1 MGKDSSEVTRG
12 AYGFLPQITTK
23 ADLKLVRSKP
33 RIFESRVS
41 YMLLRAME
49 IFEWKD
55 LPPTIDPR
63 VLELYL
69 LTQGY
74 ALIVNCDSHNS
85 SCGTSDDKPEGPY
98 VLAGGLGGELDAS
111 YFPTLGI
118 PVSPYLNL
126 HIDSVEEQRLGK
138 AIALVRNDSNCVG
151 LMPLFSLY
159 AGEQAEAYLTL
170 RLQLVNLRTNKLL
183 QADSDS
189 VKEDAKSYLRKIDE
203 DGELGVIGSK
213 KFFDMLNGIKAED
226 YSAGS
231 AGQSIKDTIEAIQ
244 YLDGKLFNE
253 IGLNANFNMKRE
265 AINDD
270 EVGAGEDTLFPLV
283 DNWWEWRKKGAEE
296 INRLFHAK
304 CSVDLKSSW
313 KKVMKERLLALK
325 KELAETKEAMLQ
337 VQAENEALKQ
347 AKTDEGQTDETP
359 QVDET
364 PSKTDE
370 EAPSGDSPE
379 KDKKE
384 GDAE

>member
-1 MGKDSSEVTRG
+1 MGKTLEAERG
-12 AYGFLPQITTK
+12 AYGFLPQVNTK
-23 ADLKLVRSKP
+23 ADLGLVRSKS
-33 RIFESRVS
+33 RLFSARVS

-55 LPPTIDPR
+55 LPETLDPR
-63 VLELYL
+63 ALELYL

-74 ALIVNCDSHNS
+74 ALVVKCDSHNS
-85 SCGTSDDKPEGPY
+85 SCGSSDDKPEGIY
-98 VLAGGLGGELDAS
+98 ALAGGIGGQLDAS

-138 AIALVRNDSNCVG
+138 AIALVRGDANCVG
-151 LMPLFSLY
+151 LMPMMSLY
-159 AGEQAEAYLTL
+159 GGEQAEALLTL

-203 DGELGVIGSK
+203 EGELGVIGSK
-213 KFFDMLNGIKAED
+213 KFFDMLNGIKTED
-226 YSAGS
+226 YSSGS
-231 AGQSIKDTIEAIQ
+231 AGQSVKDTIEAIQ
-244 YLDGKLFNE
+244 YLDGKWFNE
-253 IGLNANFNMKRE
+253 LGLNATFNMKRE

-270 EVGAGEDTLFPLV
+270 EVGAGEDTLFPLI
-283 DNWWEWRKKGAEE
+283 DDMLQWRKKGAEE
-296 INRLFHAK
+296 INRIFGTSI
-304 CSVDLKSSW
+304 SVDLKSSW
-313 KKVMKERLLALK
+313 KKVMEERVLSLK

-347 AKTDEGQTDETP
+347 AKANEEQTEETPEMGETPSETDEG
-359 QVDET
+359 
-364 PSKTDE
+364 
-370 EAPSGDSPE
+370 APSGDSQE
-379 KDKKE
+379 EKKE

>member
-1 MGKDSSEVTRG
+1 MGKTLEAELG
-12 AYGFLPQITTK
+12 AFGFLPQVNTK
-23 ADLKLVRSKP
+23 ADLGLVRSKS
-33 RIFESRVS
+33 RLFSARVS

-55 LPPTIDPR
+55 LPDTLDPR
-63 VLELYL
+63 ALELYL

-74 ALIVNCDSHNS
+74 ALVVKCDSHNS
-85 SCGTSDDKPEGPY
+85 SCGSSDDKPEGLY
-98 VLAGGLGGELDAS
+98 VLAGGIGGQLDAS

-138 AIALVRNDSNCVG
+138 AIALVRGDANCVG
-151 LMPLFSLY
+151 LMPMMSLY
-159 AGEQAEAYLTL
+159 GGEQAEALLTL

-203 DGELGVIGSK
+203 EGELGVIGSK

-226 YSAGS
+226 YSSGS
-231 AGQSIKDTIEAIQ
+231 AGQSVKDTIEAIQ
-244 YLDGKLFNE
+244 YLDGKWFNE
-253 IGLNANFNMKRE
+253 LGLNATFNMKRE

-270 EVGAGEDTLFPLV
+270 EVGAGEDTLFPLI
-283 DNWWEWRKKGAEE
+283 DDMLQWRKKGAEE
-296 INRLFHAK
+296 INRIFGTSI
-304 CSVDLKSSW
+304 SVDLKSSW
-313 KKVMKERLLALK
+313 KKVMEERLLSLK

-347 AKTDEGQTDETP
+347 AKTDEGQNQETP
-359 QVDET
+359 EMGET
-364 PSKTDE
+364 PTPSDVSDS
-370 EAPSGDSPE
+370 SGDSQE
-379 KDKKE
+379 EKKE
-384 GDAE
+384 GDGE

>member
-1 MGKDSSEVTRG
+1 MGKTLEAERG
-12 AYGFLPQITTK
+12 AYGFLPQVNTK
-23 ADLKLVRSKP
+23 ADLGLVRSKS
-33 RIFESRVS
+33 RLFSARVS

-55 LPPTIDPR
+55 LPKTLDPR
-63 VLELYL
+63 ALELYL

-74 ALIVNCDSHNS
+74 ALVVKCDSHNS
-85 SCGTSDDKPEGPY
+85 SCGSSDDKPEGLY
-98 VLAGGLGGELDAS
+98 ALAGGIGGQLNAS

-118 PVSPYLNL
+118 PVSPYLDL

-138 AIALVRNDSNCVG
+138 AIALVRGDANCVG
-151 LMPLFSLY
+151 LMPMMSLY
-159 AGEQAEAYLTL
+159 GGEQAEAFLTL

-203 DGELGVIGSK
+203 EGELGVIGSK

-231 AGQSIKDTIEAIQ
+231 AGQSVKDTIEAIQ
-244 YLDGKLFNE
+244 YLDGKWFNE
-253 IGLNANFNMKRE
+253 LGLNATFNMKRE

-270 EVGAGEDTLFPLV
+270 EVGAGEDTLFPLI
-283 DNWWEWRKKGAEE
+283 DDMLEWRKKGAEE
-296 INRLFHAK
+296 INRLFGTSI
-304 CSVDLKSSW
+304 SVDLKSSW
-313 KKVMKERLLALK
+313 KKVMKERILALK

-364 PSKTDE
+364 SSKTDE
-370 EAPSGDSPE
+370 EAPSGDSQEEE
-379 KDKKE
+379 KKG
-384 GDAE
+384 GDSE

>member
-1 MGKDSSEVTRG
+1 MGKCSEVERG
-12 AYGFLPQITTK
+12 AFGFLPQVNTK
-23 ADLKLVRSKP
+23 ADLALVRSKN
-33 RIFESRVS
+33 RLFSARVS

-55 LPPTIDPR
+55 LPPTLDPR
-63 VLELYL
+63 ALELYL

-74 ALIVNCDSHNS
+74 ALVVRCDSHNS
-85 SCGTSDDKPEGPY
+85 SCGTSDDKPEGIY
-98 VLAGGLGGELDAS
+98 ALAGGIGGQLDAS

-138 AIALVRNDSNCVG
+138 AIALVRGDANCVG
-151 LMPLFSLY
+151 LMPMMSLY
-159 AGEQAEAYLTL
+159 GGEQAEAFLTL

-203 DGELGVIGSK
+203 EGELGVIGSK
-213 KFFDMLNGIKAED
+213 KFFDMLNGIKTED

-231 AGQSIKDTIEAIQ
+231 AGQSVKDTIEAIQ
-244 YLDGKLFNE
+244 YLDGKWFNE
-253 IGLNANFNMKRE
+253 LGLNATFNMKRE

-270 EVGAGEDTLFPLV
+270 EVGAGEDTLFPLI
-283 DNWWEWRKKGAEE
+283 DDMLQWRKKGAEE
-296 INRLFHAK
+296 INRLFGTSI
-304 CSVDLKSSW
+304 SVDLKSSW
-313 KKVMKERLLALK
+313 KKVMEERLLALK

-364 PSKTDE
+364 PSETDE
-370 EAPSGDSPE
+370 SDSSGNSPE
-379 KDKKE
+379 KEKKE
-384 GDAE
+384 GESE

>member
-1 MGKDSSEVTRG
+1 MGKPQEVERG
-12 AYGFLPQITTK
+12 AYGFLPQVNTK
-23 ADLKLVRSKP
+23 ADLSLVRSKS
-33 RIFESRVS
+33 RLFSARVS

-55 LPPTIDPR
+55 LPKTLDPR
-63 VLELYL
+63 ALELYL

-74 ALIVNCDSHNS
+74 ALIVKCDSHNS
-85 SCGTSDDKPEGPY
+85 SCGSSDDKPEGIY
-98 VLAGGLGGELDAS
+98 ALAGGIGGELDAS

-138 AIALVRNDSNCVG
+138 GIALVRGDANCVG
-151 LMPLFSLY
+151 LMPMMSLY
-159 AGEQAEAYLTL
+159 GGEQAEAFLTL

-203 DGELGVIGSK
+203 EGELGVIGSK
-213 KFFDMLNGIKAED
+213 KFFDMLNGIKTED

-231 AGQSIKDTIEAIQ
+231 AGQSVKDTIEAIQ
-244 YLDGKLFNE
+244 YLDGKWFNE
-253 IGLNANFNMKRE
+253 LGLNATFNMKRE

-270 EVGAGEDTLFPLV
+270 EVGAGEDTLFPLI
-283 DNWWEWRKKGAEE
+283 DDMLQWRKKGAEE
-296 INRLFHAK
+296 INRIFGTSI
-304 CSVDLKSSW
+304 SVDLKSSW
-313 KKVMKERLLALK
+313 KKVMEERLLSVK

-347 AKTDEGQTDETP
+347 AKTDEGQNQETPEMDETP
-359 QVDET
+359 T
-364 PSKTDE
+364 PSDE
-370 EAPSGDSPE
+370 SDSSGDSQE
-379 KDKKE
+379 EKKE

>member
-1 MGKDSSEVTRG
+1 MGKPTEAERG
-12 AYGFLPQITTK
+12 AYGFLPQVNTK
-23 ADLKLVRSKP
+23 ADLGLVRSKS
-33 RIFESRVS
+33 RLFSARVS

-55 LPPTIDPR
+55 LPETLDPR
-63 VLELYL
+63 ALELYL

-74 ALIVNCDSHNS
+74 ALVVKCDSHNS
-85 SCGTSDDKPEGPY
+85 SCGSSDDKPEGLY
-98 VLAGGLGGELDAS
+98 VLAGGIGGQLDAS

-138 AIALVRNDSNCVG
+138 SIALVRGDANCVG
-151 LMPLFSLY
+151 LMPMMSLY
-159 AGEQAEAYLTL
+159 GGEQAEALLTL

-203 DGELGVIGSK
+203 EGELGVIGSK

-226 YSAGS
+226 YSSGS
-231 AGQSIKDTIEAIQ
+231 AGQSVKDTIEAIQ
-244 YLDGKLFNE
+244 YLDGKWFNE
-253 IGLNANFNMKRE
+253 LGLNATFNMKRE

-270 EVGAGEDTLFPLV
+270 EVGAGEDTLFPLI
-283 DNWWEWRKKGAEE
+283 DDMLQWRKKGAEE
-296 INRLFHAK
+296 INRIFGTSI
-304 CSVDLKSSW
+304 SVDLKSSW
-313 KKVMKERLLALK
+313 KKVMEERLLSLK
-325 KELAETKEAMLQ
+325 KELAETKEAMIQ

-347 AKTDEGQTDETP
+347 AKTDEGQNQETP
-359 QVDET
+359 EMGET
-364 PSKTDE
+364 PTPSDE
-370 EAPSGDSPE
+370 SDSSGDSQE
-379 KDKKE
+379 EKKE